1 VLGVILSGEKRMK
14 TGALIA
20 LIIAI
25 MGMILNLG
33 NYMFYL
39 IGRPSPIITQV
50 TWPVQIIIG
59 SLPVIVLSIAI
70 LSQKSDN
77 S

>member
-1 VLGVILSGEKRMK
+1 MK

-25 MGMILNLG
+25 LGMVLNLG
-33 NYMFYL
+33 NYLFFL
-39 IGRPSPIITQV
+39 LGRPSPIITQI

-70 LSQKSDN
+70 LSQKSNN

>member
-1 VLGVILSGEKRMK
+1 MK

-25 MGMILNLG
+25 MGMTLNLG
-33 NYMFYL
+33 NYLLFL
-39 IGRPSPIITQV
+39 FGRPSPIITQI

-70 LSQKSDN
+70 LSQKNDN